1 MKHTAIYK
9 AVCLILLKS
18 IYTSGF
24 VHPGAESARFV
35 KTRLFQSAEPDIGDW
50 GVYQDKSRGGRTYY
64 FNKKTGES
72 TWTRPSSATIKISSS
87 VDTKEKNK
95 RKRRSKR
102 KQNVDNSNKSQE
114 ELEKETK
121 AMKEKEKFSFGQRI
135 ESAKTGVVGLVSG
148 GFAAAPIIALH
159 DLVFADYTIINGVAQ
174 WEFDT
179 DMGSIEAA
187 LFALVYRYCVREDEN
202 EMLGQGCI
210 GAFVIVRTLSRI
222 RLPSY
227 CTSAPLDCK

>member
-18 IYTSGF
+18 IDTSGF

-95 RKRRSKR
+95 SKRRSKR
-102 KQNVDNSNKSQE
+102 KQTVDNSNTSQE